1 MTVEQAL
8 QQGLLEK
15 LKAAPL
21 CRDGLFRFVTGQSRS
36 QGKEYWAILSEETGA
51 VEVRSLDFPAEDRSV
66 PSLSCAPSLMIR
78 SGAAS
83 SPRSLSRV

>member
-36 QGKEYWAILSEETGA
+36 QGREYWAIQSEETGA
-51 VEVRSLDFPAEDRSV
+51 VEVRSLEFATEGPLSPV
-66 PSLSCAPSLMIR
+66 PILRAVPDDTEWDD
-78 SGAAS
+78 G
-83 SPRSLSRV
+83 

>member
-36 QGKEYWAILSEETGA
+36 GGEEYWAILSEATGA
-51 VEVRSLDFPAEDRSV
+51 VEVRGLEVATEGPLGPV
-66 PSLSCAPSLMIR
+66 PILHAVPDDTEW
-78 SGAAS
+78 GDA
-83 SPRSLSRV
+83 